1 MSAKVDVLAV
11 MACAVQDLD
20 VSGRAD
26 LAKQLNE
33 AYFAVVALTGEY
45 HELGLSASMLS
56 VERAEFRLDREALAA
71 ALRKLMHM
79 DVRGHQLQDRL
90 QFSTTG
96 REILDECRAALAR
109 CQS

>member
-1 MSAKVDVLAV
+1 MTAPVDVLAV

-20 VSGRAD
+20 VSGRPE

-33 AYFAVVALTGEY
+33 AYFAVVALIGEN
-45 HELGLSASMLS
+45 HELS
-56 VERAEFRLDREALAA
+56 VERAEFRRDREALAA
-71 ALRKLMHM
+71 ALRKMTCLCL

-90 QFSTTG
+90 QFSKLG

-109 CQS
+109 ADAA